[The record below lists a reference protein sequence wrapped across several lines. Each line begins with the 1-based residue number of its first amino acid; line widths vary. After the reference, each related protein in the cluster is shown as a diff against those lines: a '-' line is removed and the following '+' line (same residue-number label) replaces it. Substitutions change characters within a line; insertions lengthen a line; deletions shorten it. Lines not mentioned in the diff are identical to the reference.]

1 VTLCD
6 SVFCVLCIHGDLEGG
21 RRIIDVRPWI
31 IQNLKLVKTASA
43 KGGEQWSKEVSFF
56 PDNYFF
62 LANDYFFIHS
72 IIIFSLNY
80 YYFLLTTFIFFLATL
95 FLQNTG
101 HSWGAGRL
109 AHH

>member
-1 VTLCD
+1 VT
-6 SVFCVLCIHGDLEGG
+6 LCIHGDLEGG

-56 PDNYFF
+56 PDNCFF
-62 LANDYFFIHS
+62 LANDYFFIQLL
-72 IIIFSLNY
+72 FFPFNN
-80 YYFLLTTFIFFLATL
+80 YYFLATLLFSPDNIYFFFLATL

-101 HSWGAGRL
+101 HSWGTGRL

>member
-1 VTLCD
+1 
-6 SVFCVLCIHGDLEGG
+6 VFCVLCIHGDLEGG

-62 LANDYFFIHS
+62 LPM
-72 IIIFSLNY
+72 IIFS
-80 YYFLLTTFIFFLATL
+80 FIQLLFFP
-95 FLQNTG
+95 
-101 HSWGAGRL
+101 
-109 AHH
+109 